1 MKRTTFIV
9 LLLTVI
15 VLLPLL
21 GWGAYL
27 AAREIERREF
37 ESLLEETPK
46 KIVEGMSLEEKVGQI
61 IHIGMSG
68 KKIGPTVIKEI
79 QKYRVGGVI
88 LFAANFGTAA
98 NLKKLNTDLQKLAIE
113 SNGIPL
119 LISTDQE
126 GGRVL
131 RIGPDG
137 TTQFPGAMA
146 LGQTGEPQYAEDV
159 GVVTGYELRKLG
171 VNIVLAPVLDVN
183 NNPANPVINVRSFG
197 SNPEVVTEMGT
208 ALARGLRRSLSV
220 PVIKHFPGHGD
231 TDTDSHLALPTIT
244 RDLPALEA
252 TELIP
257 FRAAIQEDA
266 EVVMTA
272 HILFGSLDKD
282 NPATLSKAI
291 IGGLLRDKLG
301 FQGLVMTDAMEM
313 HAISKRYT
321 NRVSVKKAFAAGVDI
336 ILLTSDGEIVTEMY
350 SSLLRAFQD
359 GELSVEQLDAAVERQ
374 IRLKFRRGL
383 FHRLKSPRLA
393 AHERAQEIA
402 GYFEA
407 RETRARA
414 IYESVLQKYA
424 DQKTSLN
431 ESVSRA
437 GIASLRKEFAGV
449 SAAERE
455 NVYALMYSKTAYT
468 RAIELGLPKERVIRM
483 RKPSDMYTML
493 KKRRAGQTWL
503 VEIPGDRHIASYNRL
518 IKILETSPK
527 NAPGKQYSGKTVAL
541 HTGNPFLKIRVP
553 KDGAVLAGFSPTT
566 ATRRALVYR
575 ALVGQPVRQADLI
588 LPPE

>member
-1 MKRTTFIV
+1 MKRNTFLILTG
-9 LLLTVI
+9 LL

-21 GWGAYL
+21 GWGSCL
-27 AAREIERREF
+27 VAREVERQAF
-37 ESLLEETPK
+37 EDLLEQTPK
-46 KIVEGMSLEEKVGQI
+46 EIVAGMSLEEKVGQI
-61 IHIGMSG
+61 IHIGMAG
-68 KKIGPTVIKEI
+68 KQIGPRVIKEI

-88 LFAANFGTAA
+88 LFAANFGTAVK
-98 NLKKLNTDLQKLAIE
+98 LEKLNKGLQKLAIE

-159 GVVTGYELRKLG
+159 GIVTGFELRKLG
-171 VNIVLAPVLDVN
+171 VNLVLAPVLDVN

-197 SNPEVVTEMGT
+197 SNPEVVTQMGT
-208 ALARGLRRSLSV
+208 ALARGLRQSLSV

-244 RDLPALEA
+244 RDLPALEK
-252 TELIP
+252 TELVP
-257 FRAAIQEDA
+257 FRAAIKENA

-282 NPATLSKAI
+282 NPATLSKEI

-301 FQGLVMTDAMEM
+301 FKGLVMTDAMEM

-336 ILLTSDGEIVTEMY
+336 ILLTSDGAIVTEMY
-350 SSLLRAFQD
+350 TSLLRGFQD

-383 FHRLKSPRLA
+383 FHRLGSPRLA
-393 AHERAQEIA
+393 ADPRAKEVA
-402 GYFEA
+402 AFFEA
-407 RETRARA
+407 RENKAQQ
-414 IYESVLQKYA
+414 IYESTIQKYT
-424 DQKTSLN
+424 DKKTTLN
-431 ESVSRA
+431 ESVSRDA
-437 GIASLRKEFAGV
+437 ISSLRREFAGIP
-449 SAAERE
+449 AADRKK
-455 NVYALMYSKTAYT
+455 VHALLFSQHTYT
-468 RAIELGLPKERVIRM
+468 RAIELGLPPERVTRM
-483 RKPSDMYTML
+483 RRSSDMYTML
-493 KKRRAGQTWL
+493 KRRKAGQIWL

-518 IKILETSPK
+518 ISILESSPK
-527 NAPGKQYSGKTVAL
+527 SAPGKQYSGPTIAL

-553 KDGAVLAGFSPTT
+553 KNGAVLAAFSPTT
-566 ATRRALVYR
+566 ASRRALVFR
-575 ALVGQPVRQADLI
+575 ALVGEPVRQADLT

>member
-1 MKRTTFIV
+1 MKRSTLYLI
-9 LLLTVI
+9 LGAVI

-21 GWGAYL
+21 SWGAYL
-27 AAREIERREF
+27 VAREVERQEF
-37 ESLLEETPK
+37 EEHLEKTPK
-46 KIVEGMSLEEKVGQI
+46 EIVAAMSLEEKVGQI

-88 LFAANFGTAA
+88 LFAANFGTADR
-98 NLKKLNTDLQKLAIE
+98 LKKLNQDLQKLAID

-131 RIGPDG
+131 RIGADG
-137 TTQFPGAMA
+137 TAQFPGAMA

-159 GVVTGYELRKLG
+159 GLVTGFELRELG
-171 VNIVLAPVLDVN
+171 VNLVLAPVLDVN

-197 SNPEVVTEMGT
+197 SNPDIVTTMGT
-208 ALARGLRRSLSV
+208 ALARGLRKSLSV

-244 RDLPALEA
+244 RDLPALEE
-252 TELIP
+252 TELVP
-257 FRAAIQEDA
+257 FRAAIKENA

-272 HILFGSLDKD
+272 HILFGQLDKE
-282 NPATLSKAI
+282 NPATLSREI
-291 IGGLLRDKLG
+291 IGGLLREKLG
-301 FQGLVMTDAMEM
+301 FRGLVMTDAMEM

-321 NRVSVKKAFAAGVDI
+321 NKVSVKKAFAAGIDI
-336 ILLTSDGEIVTEMY
+336 ILLTSDGAIVTEMY
-350 SSLLRAFQD
+350 SSLLRGFQD
-359 GELSVEQLDAAVERQ
+359 GELSLERLDAAVERQ

-383 FHRLKSPRLA
+383 FHRLDSPRLA
-393 AHERAQEIA
+393 AHPRAKDVARHFDEREKS
-402 GYFEA
+402 A
-407 RETRARA
+407 RKLYDETRKK
-414 IYESVLQKYA
+414 YE
-424 DQKTSLN
+424 DRKTTLN
-431 ESVSRA
+431 EVVSRDA
-437 GIASLRKEFAGV
+437 ISSLRKEFEGIT
-449 SAAERE
+449 AADRE
-455 NVYALMYSKTAYT
+455 KVHALLYSQEAYA
-468 RAIELGLPKERVIRM
+468 RAIELGLPKDRVSRM

-493 KKRRAGQTWL
+493 KRRRAGQIWL

-518 IKILETSPK
+518 ISILEKSPK
-527 NAPGKQYSGKTVAL
+527 SQAGKQYSGRTIAL

-553 KDGAVLAGFSPTT
+553 KAGAVLAAFSPTT
-566 ATRRALVYR
+566 ASRRALVYR
-575 ALVGQPVRQADLI
+575 ALLGEPVRQADLI